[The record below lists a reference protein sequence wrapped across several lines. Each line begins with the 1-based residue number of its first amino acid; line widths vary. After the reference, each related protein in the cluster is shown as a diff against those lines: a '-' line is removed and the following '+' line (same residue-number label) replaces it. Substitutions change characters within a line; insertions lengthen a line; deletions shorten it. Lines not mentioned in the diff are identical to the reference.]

1 MISQSSTNRPL
12 SNSVFTLVKAEYA
25 AQSAAFVPPSGG
37 DSCAAAAALSYAQW
51 ADFITGLPVYSLSV
65 ATGFRCTS
73 SGTSL
78 SACIDILPFI
88 GICKALKLHFYFPK
102 ERNEISELHN
112 GSTAA
117 DAAVT
122 SRRVR
127 CSMKSTLRVYE
138 IPASAGMKCSR
149 VAPARNTRA
158 RLGYVAGLCE
168 PRKLVFNEQNNKVS
182 FNYTNAFVPTH
193 NRGLLNA
200 HFSGTMART

>member
-1 MISQSSTNRPL
+1 MISLASLNRQL
-12 SNSVFTLVKAEYA
+12 ANSVFTLVKAEYA

-37 DSCAAAAALSYAQW
+37 NSCAAAAALSYAQW

-65 ATGFRCTS
+65 ATGFRCIS

-127 CSMKSTLRVYE
+127 GSMKSTLRVDE
-138 IPASAGMKCSR
+138 IPACAGMKCSR

-158 RLGYVAGLCE
+158 KLGYVAGLEE
-168 PRKLVFNEQNNKVS
+168 PHNLGFLS
-182 FNYTNAFVPTH
+182 AANYTNEYTYAALILPCHTGAICY
-193 NRGLLNA
+193 NAGKSLLL
-200 HFSGTMART
+200 

>member
-1 MISQSSTNRPL
+1 MFCAPKRPL
-12 SNSVFTLVKAEYA
+12 ASSAYTPVKAEYA
-25 AQSAAFVPPSGG
+25 AQRAAFVPPSGG
-37 DSCAAAAALSYAQW
+37 NSCAATPGGRTEGKPPAALSYAHR
-51 ADFITGLPVYSLSV
+51 ADFITGLPVYSLSE
-65 ATGFRCTS
+65 ATGFRCIS
-73 SGTSL
+73 CGTSL

-127 CSMKSTLRVYE
+127 GSMKSTRSVDE
-138 IPASAGMKCSR
+138 IPACAGMKCSR

-158 RLGYVAGLCE
+158 KLGYVTGLEE
-168 PRKLVFNEQNNKVS
+168 PRN
-182 FNYTNAFVPTH
+182 P
-193 NRGLLNA
+193 
-200 HFSGTMART
+200 

>member
-1 MISQSSTNRPL
+1 M
-12 SNSVFTLVKAEYA
+12 KAEYA
-25 AQSAAFVPPSGG
+25 AQRAAFVPPQAVIHAP
-37 DSCAAAAALSYAQW
+37 DRAN
-51 ADFITGLPVYSLSV
+51 FIHWRSQCHSLSE
-65 ATGFRCTS
+65 ATGFRCIS

-122 SRRVR
+122 SRRVSG
-127 CSMKSTLRVYE
+127 SMKSTLRVDE
-138 IPASAGMKCSR
+138 IPACAGMKCSR

-158 RLGYVAGLCE
+158 KLGYVAGLKE
-168 PRKLVFNEQNNKVS
+168 PRNLGFAELNNREL
-182 FNYTNAFVPTH
+182 FNYAY
-193 NRGLLNA
+193 
-200 HFSGTMART
+200 S

>member
-1 MISQSSTNRPL
+1 MTFRGYS
-12 SNSVFTLVKAEYA
+12 

-37 DSCAAAAALSYAQW
+37 NSCAAAAALSYAQW
-51 ADFITGLPVYSLSV
+51 ADFITGLPVYSLSE
-65 ATGFRCTS
+65 ATGFRCIS

-88 GICKALKLHFYFPK
+88 GICIALKLNFYLPK
-102 ERNEISELHN
+102 AHNEISERYI

-127 CSMKSTLRVYE
+127 GSMKSTLRVDE
-138 IPASAGMKCSR
+138 IPACAGMKCSR

-158 RLGYVAGLCE
+158 LLGYVSGLYE
-168 PRKLVFNEQNNKVS
+168 PRNRTQYILYACQMPRHVVKVS
-182 FNYTNAFVPTH
+182 PQPTMAALTL
-193 NRGLLNA
+193 RGLVV
-200 HFSGTMART
+200 

>member
-1 MISQSSTNRPL
+1 MMSLSSTNREL
-12 SNSVFTLVKAEYA
+12 ANSVFTLVKAEYA
-25 AQSAAFVPPSGG
+25 AQSAAFVPPTGG
-37 DSCAAAAALSYAQW
+37 NSCAATPGGRTEGKPPAALSYAQW

-65 ATGFRCTS
+65 ATGFRCIS
-73 SGTSL
+73 SVTSL

-127 CSMKSTLRVYE
+127 GSMKSTLRVDE
-138 IPASAGMKCSR
+138 IPACAGMKCSR

-158 RLGYVAGLCE
+158 KLGYGAGSKSPAISDLA
-168 PRKLVFNEQNNKVS
+168 S
-182 FNYTNAFVPTH
+182 
-193 NRGLLNA
+193 
-200 HFSGTMART
+200 